1 MSVAVEVVSDVVC
14 PWCFIGKRRLEKAL
28 VLVPDIAVE
37 VRWMPFQLDPTVP
50 ADGMDRA
57 LYLKRRFGSAE
68 DIARVYA
75 PVEAAGKAEDIP
87 FAFDRITRSPNT
99 IDAHRVIRW
108 AGVEGVQDAV
118 VERLFRLYFLDG
130 GDLTS
135 RAVLA
140 AAAAAAGMDGTVV
153 ERLLASDADRDA
165 VAGEAAQARA
175 IGIEGVPAFLIARRY
190 AVLGAREPEVIAGA
204 IARAA
209 AEPADAPDG

>member
-1 MSVAVEVVSDVVC
+1 MSLVVEVVSDVVC

-28 VLVPDIAVE
+28 ALVPDIAVD
-37 VRWMPFQLDPTVP
+37 VRWLPFQLDPTVP
-50 ADGMDRA
+50 AEGMDRGE
-57 LYLKRRFGSAE
+57 YLKRRFGSPE

-75 PVEAAGKAEDIP
+75 PVEAAGKAEGLA
-87 FAFDRITRSPNT
+87 FAFGRITRSPNT

-118 VERLFRLYFLDG
+118 VERLFRLYFLEG

-135 RAVLA
+135 PSVLA
-140 AAAAAAGMDGTVV
+140 QAAAAGGMDAALV
-153 ERLLASDADRDA
+153 ERLLASGADRDE

-175 IGIEGVPAFLIARRY
+175 IGIEGVPAFLVARRY